1 MKNNGLRKALSLLL
15 CLLLVIGMLPVTV
28 HGWDNYV
35 ECEYCGAGCG
45 DDYICSGGDHCS
57 EDSGRDCYAE
67 HHCLDCGECENS
79 ATDWCEDCHMCASC
93 AESNF
98 CHCSDCGICG
108 VDAGTLCEGC
118 GKCYDCGGE
127 CTKGTDHLCAE
138 CHENEGVGVCD
149 SCGACGLDD
158 EVKLCEECGQC
169 YECGGECSSGTDH
182 MCLDCHLYYGTAC
195 PECWKCSAEYSDEE
209 YCPDCGTCMD
219 CADGHCMLC
228 FRCGNCVELCE
239 RCNEQCV
246 DCHEENDLGP
256 DDPYSP
262 CPFCGKCKDDGTAF
276 CHECG
281 TCQECMDICE
291 DCGLCTD
298 CIEILEAHCTE
309 CGECG
314 QVTELCADGG
324 DHCVDC
330 CEGNEWLCPDCG
342 SCTEALG
349 LERCRDCMRCEDCGE
364 LCDICGGFCIE
375 CAIEVEAL
383 HCPGCGGCYEG
394 DGLMHCYE
402 CMMCEDCV
410 GPICDHD
417 LCADC
422 GIPDGHHCPDCWQCL
437 EELDRC
443 ADCGRCADCC
453 LCEIAGFNDVP
464 QGVYYYDPI
473 LWAVKR
479 GITNGTGVGTFSPD
493 IACNRAQVVT
503 FLWRYAG
510 QPAARSGSSFTDV
523 PKDSFY
529 YKAVS
534 WAVEQG
540 ITNGT
545 SATTFSPNK
554 KCSRA
559 EIVTFLWRFQ
569 GNPVAR
575 DGNPFTDVKA
585 GDFFCNAVVW
595 AAEEGITNGTGGTN
609 FSPYDICTRGQIVT
623 FLYRCPKYLAIRIQ
637 PKDHRMTSSQENAEF
652 TVSIVGGMAPYTYEW
667 VLCCDNEES
676 RYQPERTN
684 STVSVLSEEF
694 TDYMFE
700 DYNNIGVYCVI
711 TDSAGYSVTTELAEV
726 FPNQPMKIVTQPAN
740 YQMSSS
746 QEDAVFTVSIK
757 GGTAL
762 YSYQWVVCYDDWEVW
777 HEPEVTNEK
786 SSTFRVEIS
795 DYDFE
800 ECEYIYVY
808 CVITDST
815 GSSVTTRSAEVY
827 PHAPLRIVRQP
838 GDYQMVSSQEDA
850 VFTVTVAGGVAPYTY
865 EWVVCYD
872 NEEVWYKQDPTYS
885 TTSVFRVEITDYDFE
900 DYNGVGV
907 YCIITDSMGN
917 RIQSSLAD
925 VLQH

>member
-57 EDSGRDCYAE
+57 EESGRDCYAE

-79 ATDWCEDCHMCASC
+79 ATDWCEDCHMCGSC

-108 VDAGTLCEGC
+108 VAAGTLCEGC

-127 CTKGTDHLCAE
+127 CEKGTDHLCAE
-138 CHENEGVGVCD
+138 CHENAGVGVCD

-169 YECGGECSSGTDH
+169 YECGGVCSTGDEH

-195 PECWKCSAEYSDEE
+195 PECWKCSAEYADDEF
-209 YCPDCGTCMD
+209 CPDCGTCMD
-219 CADGHCMLC
+219 CAAGHCMLC

-246 DCHEENDLGP
+246 DCHWENDLGP
-256 DDPYSP
+256 DDQYSP
-262 CPFCGKCKDDGTAF
+262 CPYCGKCKDDGTPF
-276 CHECG
+276 CYECG

-298 CIEILEAHCTE
+298 CIEIMEAHCTE

-330 CEGNEWLCPDCG
+330 CESNEWLCPDCG

-422 GIPDGHHCPDCWQCL
+422 GIPDEHHCPDCWRCL

-443 ADCGRCADCC
+443 GDCGRCADCC

-479 GITNGTGVGTFSPD
+479 GITNGTGPGIFSPD

-510 QPAARSGSSFTDV
+510 EPEARTGSSFTDV

-534 WAVEQG
+534 WAAEQG

-575 DGNPFTDVKA
+575 DGNPFTDVKNT
-585 GDFFCNAVVW
+585 DFFYNAVVW
-595 AAEEGITNGTGGTN
+595 AAEKVITNGTSATT
-609 FSPYDICTRGQIVT
+609 FSPYSICTRGQIVT
-623 FLYRCPKYLAIRIQ
+623 FLYRSPKHLAIRIQ
-637 PKDHRMTSSQENAEF
+637 PKDHQMTSSQENAEF
-652 TVSIVGGMAPYTYEW
+652 TVSVVGGVAPYTYEW

-676 RYQPERTN
+676 RYQQEVTN
-684 STVSVLSEEF
+684 NTVSVLREEF
-694 TDYMFE
+694 TDYMFD
-700 DYNNIGVYCVI
+700 DYHNIGVYCVI
-711 TDSAGYSVTTELAEV
+711 TDSAGSSVRTKLAEV
-726 FPNQPMKIVTQPAN
+726 FPSSMKIVTQPAD

-746 QEDAVFTVSIK
+746 QEEAVFTVSVT

-827 PHAPLRIVRQP
+827 PHAPLRIVSQP

-885 TTSVFRVEITDYDFE
+885 TNSVFRVEITDYDFE

-907 YCIITDSMGN
+907 YCLITDSAGN
-917 RIQSSLAD
+917 RIESSLAE